1 MGSDRC
7 HADGHDACAQSVCRG
22 MPDAYHNIS
31 CVWDTVIMPP
41 ASEQDAWPNIY
52 IKRW

>member
-1 MGSDRC
+1 
-7 HADGHDACAQSVCRG
+7 